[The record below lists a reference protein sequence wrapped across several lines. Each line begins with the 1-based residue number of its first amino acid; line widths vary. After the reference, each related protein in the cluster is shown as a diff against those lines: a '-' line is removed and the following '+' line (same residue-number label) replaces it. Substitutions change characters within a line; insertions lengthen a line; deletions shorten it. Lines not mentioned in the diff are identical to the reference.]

1 MYLHEDRSGGS
12 LLASMDVQSIGRIY
26 STIYSLGIIRVAQI
40 ITYISCLS
48 RKCERMLLALSSLI
62 GNQSQYLKVYVCVC
76 YIDKLYILSQGI
88 CQEFG
93 GKIKRR
99 KKGVFIPFILLI
111 YKLVPKYFNVL
122 KLTPSFF

>member
-1 MYLHEDRSGGS
+1 
-12 LLASMDVQSIGRIY
+12 
-26 STIYSLGIIRVAQI
+26 
-40 ITYISCLS
+40 
-48 RKCERMLLALSSLI
+48 MLLALSSLI

-111 YKLVPKYFNVL
+111 YKLVILMSLN
-122 KLTPSFF
+122 

>member
-62 GNQSQYLKVYVCVC
+62 RNQSQYLKVYVCVC
-76 YIDKLYILSQGI
+76 VILINCIFFLKAFVKNLEEKSREERKVYLYPLFCLFTNWSLSILMS
-88 CQEFG
+88 
-93 GKIKRR
+93 
-99 KKGVFIPFILLI
+99 L
-111 YKLVPKYFNVL
+111 N
-122 KLTPSFF
+122 